1 MIDHLIDRL
10 EAASRW
16 TTDLTKDIDEG
27 RWFEA
32 PREDLGHLAW
42 QLGHIAVSRIALVH
56 VRCCDR
62 TVEDCCDP
70 HLMKILGRGSV
81 PVADPAAY
89 PALGVIK
96 ELYKDTQEQV
106 VKLVREMSADQ
117 LQKETVG
124 PPHPMFSN
132 KAGAISMAAMH
143 ECFHCG
149 QIALMRRLWG
159 MAPLR

>member
-1 MIDHLIDRL
+1 MIEHLIDRL

-16 TTDLTKDIDEG
+16 TQDLTKDIDES

-32 PREDLGHLAW
+32 PRADLGHLAW

-62 TVEDCCDP
+62 TAEDCCDP
-70 HLMKILGRGSV
+70 HLVKIFGRGSA

-89 PALGVIK
+89 PVLGVIR
-96 ELYKDTQEQV
+96 ELYQSTHDDVIKHV
-106 VKLVREMSADQ
+106 RKLPADA
-117 LQKETVG
+117 LQDSTVG

-159 MAPLR
+159 MPPLR